1 MLWPFF
7 ATSSQKI
14 KIHFVESQITL
25 LVWPCLSLT
34 EKQHTIN
41 HMFIFNDLISK
52 FYKCSIR
59 GMAWGIWS
67 RHVYVFYYLSR
78 PKKKNSELI
87 KFLGIVKNYVSKK
100 EIYFCLKKKSNVLLK
115 HSAIFK
121 FGFIMNDLLFYPQI
135 SVFSFHTYFVLF
147 YQFLKTL
154 TLKKM
159 LALPFSHNWQKSNN
173 KVNEKRSQEYQNV
186 DPGYITGQINIPI
199 LELFWD
205 NFVVWLI
212 GRVKNFKM
220 I

>member
-1 MLWPFF
+1 MIQSVSF
-7 ATSSQKI
+7 TSAVFEAW
-14 KIHFVESQITL
+14 HEAFG
-25 LVWPCLSLT
+25 
-34 EKQHTIN
+34 
-41 HMFIFNDLISK
+41 
-52 FYKCSIR
+52 R
-59 GMAWGIWS
+59 GMSMFFIICL
-67 RHVYVFYYLSR
+67 VQ
-78 PKKKNSELI
+78 KKNSELI

-147 YQFLKTL
+147 YQFLKIL

-199 LELFWD
+199 LELF
-205 NFVVWLI
+205 
-212 GRVKNFKM
+212 
-220 I
+220 